1 MMEAKILEVKET
13 IGINKPFLH
22 NSKAFKRNNTSTI
35 EIDSYELTRLVLEGK
50 NMNYEELPSDQQE
63 MTFNYLERKLKDL
76 INIDTFNQDT
86 LKILNLYNKN
96 TGYNNAAYIL
106 SDNNSLISVDITKFG
121 ENINIIQKRL
131 ILNNMSILE
140 IYDLTM
146 EVFRDYY
153 QYEKIE
159 GSYRKKVELIP
170 EKAFSKLI
178 AITLIYRKWNV
189 NDQIR
194 ISMFDDRIL
203 ISSPGLMDGISE
215 EEYLSGRIS
224 MLRNPI
230 ISNVFYRL
238 GIVEIFGTGIRR
250 IIQSYENSI
259 KKPLFNVS
267 DNTIQITLP
276 VINSN
281 YKLDKDEK
289 LIYDMLS
296 KIIYKSMND
305 KGIVHIKGKGRGTK
319 YKI

>member
-296 KIIYKSMND
+296 KIIYKSMID

-319 YKI
+319 YNI